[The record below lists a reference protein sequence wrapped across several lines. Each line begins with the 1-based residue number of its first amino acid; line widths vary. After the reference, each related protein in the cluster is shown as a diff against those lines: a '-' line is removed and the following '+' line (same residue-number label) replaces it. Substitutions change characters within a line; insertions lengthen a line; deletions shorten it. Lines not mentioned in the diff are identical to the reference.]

1 MIIYRYV
8 DAIAVALVSLAL
20 TFDSTALEC
29 AAHFLRVIGEIIRA
43 RHLKNN

>member
-8 DAIAVALVSLAL
+8 GAIAVALVNLAL
-20 TFDSTALEC
+20 TLDSTALEC
-29 AAHFLRVIGEIIRA
+29 AAHFLCIIGDIIRA